1 MSHQMK
7 ENINY
12 VRDVNNIQMHPVMAE
27 YDFKKEGV
35 RTDLSEMVLS
45 KYKCEKNEVPITLT
59 NGSTLPLVE
68 RSNDEET
75 ESYNPF
81 EHRKLTHPTTDADTL
96 IHLLKG
102 SLGSGILAMPMA
114 FKSAGLF
121 FGLFATF
128 FIGAICTYCVH
139 ILVKCAHILCK
150 RTQTPSLGFAE
161 VAEAAFLVGP
171 RPVQKYARL
180 AKATINLFLVLDLVG
195 CCCVYVVF
203 VSENIKQVADFYM
216 EPDLDVRIYMIMAL
230 PFLICL
236 SLVRNLKYLA
246 PFSMVANGFIAAGL
260 GITFYYIFSD
270 LPSIENV
277 NKISSWKD
285 MPLFF
290 GIAIFALEGIGVVMP
305 LENNMKTPS
314 HFLGCPGVLNIG
326 MFFVVSLYSTVGFFG
341 YLKYQDDTK
350 GSITLNLEQSSMLAQ
365 SVKVMIATAIFLT
378 YGLQFYVPME
388 IIWKNIKHIFGS
400 RKVVAEYIVRI
411 VLVTFT
417 VGMAIAIP
425 NLGPFISL
433 VGAICLST
441 LGLMFPSII
450 ELVTFWEQDHGFGF
464 CFWKLWKNLLII
476 AFGFLGFLTG
486 TYTSMCEIT
495 NNSN

>member
-1 MSHQMK
+1 MS
-7 ENINY
+7 
-12 VRDVNNIQMHPVMAE
+12 E

-45 KYKCEKNEVPITLT
+45 KDYYYTPLPTVSHLPRPEDLYKCEKNEVPITLT

-195 CCCVYVVF
+195 CCF
-203 VSENIKQVADFYM
+203 ADFYM

-290 GIAIFALEGIGVVMP
+290 GIAIFALEGIGV
-305 LENNMKTPS
+305 
-314 HFLGCPGVLNIG
+314 
-326 MFFVVSLYSTVGFFG
+326 
-341 YLKYQDDTK
+341 
-350 GSITLNLEQSSMLAQ
+350 
-365 SVKVMIATAIFLT
+365 
-378 YGLQFYVPME
+378 
-388 IIWKNIKHIFGS
+388 
-400 RKVVAEYIVRI
+400 
-411 VLVTFT
+411 
-417 VGMAIAIP
+417 
-425 NLGPFISL
+425 
-433 VGAICLST
+433 
-441 LGLMFPSII
+441 
-450 ELVTFWEQDHGFGF
+450 
-464 CFWKLWKNLLII
+464 
-476 AFGFLGFLTG
+476 
-486 TYTSMCEIT
+486 
-495 NNSN
+495 